1 MLEPPDMSDIPEL
14 EPAEARHQRLAALD
28 RAHLWHPFTQMQ
40 TWLEPLPGDEPL
52 IIDHARGSWLFDTL
66 GRKYLDAVSSLW
78 VNVHGHH
85 RTEIDSAIK
94 LQLAHVAHTTLLGL
108 ASPPSIELAAELVRR
123 APRGGLAHGETGLTK
138 VFYSDSGST
147 SVEIALKMAFQH
159 WRQRGKPQKRKFV
172 ALAEAYHGD
181 TLGAVSVGGVDLF
194 HEIFRPLL
202 FDCLRVPTPYLYRWP
217 TGQKHCLEAAAMA
230 AESLIHG
237 RREEI
242 AAFILEP
249 LVQGAAGMIMHP
261 AGYLRRVARAC
272 KENGVLLICDEVA
285 TGFGRTGT
293 LFACEQEEV
302 VPDFLCL
309 AKGLSGGYLPLAATL
324 TTDAVYES
332 FLGPFESKRTF
343 FHGHSYTGNPLA
355 CAAALASLKLFD
367 EHHTLDHVRAMAER
381 VSEGLH
387 GVAELRH
394 VGNVRQRGLMVGIEL
409 VKDKN
414 TKEEFAYEARMGHRV
429 ALAGRKRE
437 LLLRPLG
444 NVVVL
449 LPPLSIAPAEVD
461 FLVEGVRE
469 SIREA
474 TETQ

>member
-1 MLEPPDMSDIPEL
+1 MSDIPTAPED
-14 EPAEARHQRLAALD
+14 AEARHQRLAALD
-28 RAHLWHPFTQMQ
+28 RAHVWHPFTQMQ
-40 TWLEPLPGDEPL
+40 TWLEPLPGDEPV
-52 IIDHARGSWLFDTL
+52 IIDHAQGSWLFDTR

-85 RTEIDSAIK
+85 RREIDSAIK
-94 LQLAHVAHTTLLGL
+94 LQLEYVAHTTLLGL
-108 ASPPSIELAAELVRR
+108 ASPPSIELAAELIRR
-123 APRGGLAHGETGLTK
+123 APRHGLPPNETGLTK

-147 SVEIALKMAFQH
+147 AVEIALKMAFQH
-159 WRQRGKPQKRKFV
+159 WRQRGKPRKTRFV

-181 TLGAVSVGGVDLF
+181 TLGSVSVGGMDLF

-202 FDCLRVPTPYLYRWP
+202 FDCLRVPTPYVYRWP
-217 TGQKHCLEAAAMA
+217 TGARHCLDAAAMA
-230 AESLIHG
+230 AESVIHG
-237 RREEI
+237 RRDEI
-242 AAFILEP
+242 AAVVIEP

-261 AGYLRRVARAC
+261 PGYLKRVARAC

-302 VPDFLCL
+302 VPDFLCV

-332 FLGPFESKRTF
+332 FLGPYESRRTF

-355 CAAALASLKLFD
+355 CAAALASLRLFD
-367 EHHTLDHVRAMAER
+367 EEQTLEHVRMMAER
-381 VSEGLH
+381 LAEGLQ
-387 GVAELRH
+387 GVAELKH
-394 VGNVRQRGLMVGIEL
+394 VGDVRQRGLMIGIEL
-409 VKDKN
+409 VKDKK
-414 TKEEFAYEARMGHRV
+414 TKEEFPYEARMGHRV
-429 ALAGRKRE
+429 TLAARRRE
-437 LLLRPLG
+437 LMLRPLG

-449 LPPLSIAPAEVD
+449 MPPLAIVGAEVD
-461 FLVEGVRE
+461 FLVESVRE

-474 TETQ
+474 TELM

>member
-1 MLEPPDMSDIPEL
+1 MGDIPAVPEDS
-14 EPAEARHQRLAALD
+14 EARHQRLAALD
-28 RAHLWHPFTQMQ
+28 RAHVWHPFTQMQ

-52 IIDHARGSWLFDTL
+52 IIDHARGCWLFDTR
-66 GRKYLDAVSSLW
+66 GRKYLDAISSLW
-78 VNVHGHH
+78 VNLHGHH
-85 RTEIDSAIK
+85 RAEIDSAIK
-94 LQLAHVAHTTLLGL
+94 LQLEYVAHTTLLGL

-123 APRGGLAHGETGLTK
+123 APKNGLSPNESGLTR

-147 SVEIALKMAFQH
+147 AVEIALKMAFQH
-159 WRQRGKPQKRKFV
+159 WRQRGKPQKTRFV
-172 ALAEAYHGD
+172 ALAEGYHGD
-181 TLGAVSVGGVDLF
+181 TLGAVSVGGMDLF
-194 HEIFRPLL
+194 HQIFHPLL
-202 FDCLRVPTPYLYRWP
+202 FDCLRIPTPYVYRWP
-217 TGQKHCLEAAAMA
+217 TGPRHCLDAAALA
-230 AESLIHG
+230 AETLIRS

-242 AAFILEP
+242 AAVIIEP
-249 LVQGAAGMIMHP
+249 VVQAAAGMITHP
-261 AGYLRRVARAC
+261 AGYLKRVARAC

-355 CAAALASLKLFD
+355 CAAALASLRLFD
-367 EHHTLDHVRAMAER
+367 EQRTLDHVRIMAER
-381 VSEGLH
+381 LSQGLEP
-387 GVAELRH
+387 VAELEH
-394 VGNVRQRGLMVGIEL
+394 VGDVRQRGLMIGIEL
-409 VKDKN
+409 VKNRK
-414 TKEEFAYEARMGHRV
+414 TKEEYPFEERRGHRV
-429 ALAGRKRE
+429 ALAARKRE

-444 NVVVL
+444 NIIVL
-449 LPPLSIAPAEVD
+449 IPPLSIAPAEVD

-469 SIREA
+469 AIIEA
-474 TETQ
+474 T